1 MQPRL
6 HSVQPGLHPVQS
18 RLHPV
23 QSGLRPVQPGLF
35 DLPTHCSPGKIGTP
49 IYTPFVFRSVLS
61 KTMVQGR
68 NLKPAK
74 STAQKTSKK
83 HRQQV
88 ERGRHKEGLKKSA
101 KKVPS
106 LPASIVASPSNRLCS
121 REEQMNTCGKR

>member
-1 MQPRL
+1 MQKRKITL
-6 HSVQPGLHPVQS
+6 TQKAILARDNVAEQYGHCVKKFALTK
-18 RLHPV
+18 
-23 QSGLRPVQPGLF
+23 SGILSALIFRP
-35 DLPTHCSPGKIGTP
+35 
-49 IYTPFVFRSVLS
+49 VLS